1 MSSLKERISA
11 DVTGALKGGDKARV
25 GALRLV
31 LAAIKQRE
39 VDERVQLGD
48 ADILA
53 VLERLAKQRRESIEQ
68 FARAGRGDLVAQETF
83 ELDLITSY
91 LPEPLPPAALEA
103 AVTDA
108 IAAIGATSI
117 KDMGKVMALLK
128 GSLQGRADMT
138 TVSAL
143 VKSRLG

>member
-68 FARAGRGDLVAQETF
+68 FARAGREDLVAQETF